1 MRGLPRPIRADE
13 QFSIHP
19 EASAD
24 PAVAS
29 SPQAS
34 LVSAPVAAWAQAV
47 SPLVEECA
55 AVARARLAAELAA
68 AEEARYGLALDVYLA
83 VQLAV
88 GLAPVDCSAVHL
100 GDGSVPVDYS
110 AVQRAVEVPADYLVV
125 QLADGLAP
133 GDYLVVQLAVDSAAP
148 DWSSRDAAGLRHDW
162 LEGYKAPLPAW
173 PVPPHGL

>member
-68 AEEARYGLALDVYLA
+68 AEEARYGLALDGYLA
-83 VQLAV
+83 VQLAD

-100 GDGSVPVDYS
+100 GDGSVPVD
-110 AVQRAVEVPADYLVV
+110 
-125 QLADGLAP
+125 
-133 GDYLVVQLAVDSAAP
+133 
-148 DWSSRDAAGLRHDW
+148 
-162 LEGYKAPLPAW
+162 
-173 PVPPHGL
+173 